1 LAIGDIIGLLFAGGF
16 VLLVIFLGLPLIKLA
31 KVVDETTVTVKLI
44 NQELKPMLQEVN
56 VSIAEL
62 NKQLKRVDSI
72 TEDVEQVTENV
83 NSLVAVLTAGVGG
96 PLAKLVGI
104 TKGFGKGI
112 FKGSGK

>member
-1 LAIGDIIGLLFAGGF
+1 MTIGDIIGLLFAGGF
-16 VLLVIFLGLPLIKLA
+16 VLLVVFLGLPLIKLA
-31 KVVDETTVTVKLI
+31 KVVDETTVTVKLL
-44 NQELKPMLQEVN
+44 NQELKPILQEAN
-56 VSIAEL
+56 VSLVEL

-83 NSLVAVLTAGVGG
+83 NSIVAVFTAGLGG
-96 PLAKLVGI
+96 PLAKLIGV

>member
-1 LAIGDIIGLLFAGGF
+1 
-16 VLLVIFLGLPLIKLA
+16 
-31 KVVDETTVTVKLI
+31 VKLL
-44 NQELKPMLQEVN
+44 NQELQPMLKEAN
-56 VSIAEL
+56 ISLLEL

-83 NSLVAVLTAGVGG
+83 NSLVAVLTAGIGG
-96 PLAKLVGI
+96 PLAKLIGI

>member
-1 LAIGDIIGLLFAGGF
+1 LNTSDIIGLLFAGGF
-16 VLLVIFLGLPLIKLA
+16 VLLVIFIGLPLIKLA
-31 KVVDETTVTVKLI
+31 KVVDETTVTVKLL
-44 NQELKPMLQEVN
+44 NQELQPMLKEAN
-56 VSIAEL
+56 ISLLEL

-83 NSLVAVLTAGVGG
+83 NSLVAVLTAGIGG
-96 PLAKLVGI
+96 PLAKLIGI